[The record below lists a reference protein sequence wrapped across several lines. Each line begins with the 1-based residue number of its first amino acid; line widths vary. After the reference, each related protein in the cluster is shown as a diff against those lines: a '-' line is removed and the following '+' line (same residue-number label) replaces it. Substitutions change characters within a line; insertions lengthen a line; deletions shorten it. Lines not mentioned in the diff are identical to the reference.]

1 MTQVFGRIAVVAAAV
16 LGIAVV
22 TPRTVHAASDTAIA
36 TATNITPIG
45 YTIAVAPGTHTI
57 NRSGGGSPNWRE
69 LALYGAFGSILTVL
83 NSSITALLVF

>member
-36 TATNITPIG
+36 TATNIT
-45 YTIAVAPGTHTI
+45 VAPGTHSI